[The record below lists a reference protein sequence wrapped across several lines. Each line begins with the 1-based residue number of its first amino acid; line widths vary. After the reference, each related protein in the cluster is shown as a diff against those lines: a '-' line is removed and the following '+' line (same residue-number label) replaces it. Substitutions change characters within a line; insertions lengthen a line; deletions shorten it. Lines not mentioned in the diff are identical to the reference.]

1 MVLRAALLC
10 AILAATIGLVGL
22 VLPLEPAPRAHAAPA
37 RSVAAPRADLAALFA
52 AADRD
57 PERVP
62 ELLVAAS
69 RELERLDGE
78 RATLLADT
86 LEPYCRRAFFGP
98 ERWSTMGRLGLE
110 LHTVRSG
117 ELPGTIARAHGIGAG
132 MLGYLN
138 EEYEER
144 RLMVG
149 QVLKVVDLDNGDLE
163 LVVERARYR
172 LLVWRR
178 LPDEAGRVL
187 VACMPVGLGAAES
200 PTPAGETAITLRVL
214 DPEWTHPVTKKV
226 YAPKDPDNVL
236 GGYWIALDARGIGK
250 SGIGLHGFT
259 GDVPDNWI
267 ERPASNGCVRLLQPD
282 IDRVYHLALEG
293 TAVTLR

>member
-1 MVLRAALLC
+1 MLRCAALLLLLLGPT
-10 AILAATIGLVGL
+10 AVVRAV
-22 VLPLEPAPRAHAAPA
+22 PA
-37 RSVAAPRADLAALFA
+37 SDLAPLFDA
-52 AADRD
+52 AARD

-69 RELERLDGE
+69 RALGAMDGE
-78 RATLLADT
+78 RALLLADT

-117 ELPGTIARAHGIGAG
+117 ELPGTIARTHGIGAG
-132 MLGYLN
+132 LLGYLN
-138 EEYEER
+138 DGYEER
-144 RLMVG
+144 RLRVG

-172 LLVWRR
+172 LMVWRR
-178 LPDEAGRVL
+178 LPDEPGRVL
-187 VACMPVGLGAAES
+187 MACMPVGLGAVES
-200 PTPAGETAITLRVL
+200 PTPAGRTTITKRVL
-214 DPEWTHPVTKKV
+214 DPAWTHPVTRRV
-226 YAPKDPDNVL
+226 HAPDDPENVL
-236 GGYWIALDARGIGK
+236 GGYWIALDERGLGK

-259 GDVPDNWI
+259 GDAPDNWI

-282 IDRVYHLALEG
+282 VDRVFHLALEG
-293 TAVTLR
+293 TAVAIQ